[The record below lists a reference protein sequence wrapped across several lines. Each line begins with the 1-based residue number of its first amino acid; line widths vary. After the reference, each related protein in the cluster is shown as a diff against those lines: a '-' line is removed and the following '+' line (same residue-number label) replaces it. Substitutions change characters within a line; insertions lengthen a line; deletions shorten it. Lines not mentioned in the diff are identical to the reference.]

1 MDREKT
7 GNAVQNFQSA
17 VADAAGASMNAVG
30 GAVQNF
36 GSAVAGT
43 AGAAGGA
50 VQNFGSAVAGATGA
64 GFNKVGEAVQGFP
77 SAVAGTAGAVGGA
90 VQNFGSAVS
99 GAAGSVGNTLGGAMQ
114 GIQSGGTKAP
124 AETKKKAGVVKNKA
138 VVPKKKS
145 AEAKRKGGEAD
156 TGADGGPLQ
165 ALGSA
170 LADSAGAVTNAVGG
184 TIVAIPSAVGGSISA
199 VGSAVGGTVSA
210 AGSAVGGTVS
220 AAGSAVGGAVSAA
233 GSAVGGAIGNVQ
245 SGASDTVVAVKDAR
259 KTLLAGAIAGT
270 VSLVVGIPLDVR
282 KTIVQNSSA
291 TSFKALSQ
299 VVKTQR
305 NAFAGLQPSFVAQIP
320 AAVVAF
326 AVYEFTR
333 STIKGAEGNEA
344 LRKAKMIFAACASD
358 VVGALWVTPFERAK
372 QRIQAPAGSS
382 YADPPKSTKIWFQQR
397 YRGFW
402 GLALRDVGY
411 RFLFL
416 MALDEARK
424 FAEKKLER
432 SLTTVESYGVGTSV
446 AVVSALLTNPL
457 DVAKT
462 RIMCEREGIAR
473 TYSSFGSAFSG
484 TLQREG
490 WKGLFRGSIPR
501 VGYVAVTS
509 VVFMTVFD
517 QVMKRIAPATTT
529 TAASSTKPR
538 SSRRPAY
545 VNSASVSRNRR
556 TTN

>member
-1 MDREKT
+1 MGTD
-7 GNAVQNFQSA
+7 NAGGAMQNFQSA
-17 VADAAGASMNAVG
+17 VADTAGASMNAVG
-30 GAVQNF
+30 GAMQNF

-50 VQNFGSAVAGATGA
+50 VQNFGSAVAGTTGA
-64 GFNKVGEAVQGFP
+64 GFNKIGEAVQGFP

-114 GIQSGGTKAP
+114 GIQSGGTKAHT
-124 AETKKKAGVVKNKA
+124 ETKKKAL
-138 VVPKKKS
+138 VPKKKP
-145 AEAKRKGGEAD
+145 AEAKKRGVEAESE
-156 TGADGGPLQ
+156 AVGGPLQ
-165 ALGSA
+165 GLGSA
-170 LADSAGAVTNAVGG
+170 LAGSAGAITNAVGG
-184 TIVAIPSAVGGSISA
+184 TIVAIPSAVGGTIGA
-199 VGSAVGGTVSA
+199 IPSAVGGTIGA
-210 AGSAVGGTVS
+210 IP
-220 AAGSAVGGAVSAA
+220 SAVGGAFEALPRLPAVFI
-233 GSAVGGAIGNVQ
+233 GETITGMRSAVGGSIQHVHTA
-245 SGASDTVVAVKDAR
+245 ASDTFVAVKDAR

-270 VSLVVGIPLDVR
+270 VSLVVAIPLDVR

-291 TSFKALSQ
+291 TSIKALSQ
-299 VVKTQR
+299 VVNSQT
-305 NAFAGLQPSFVAQIP
+305 NPFAGLQPSFVAQIP

-333 STIKGAEGNEA
+333 GMIKGAEGNEA
-344 LRKAKMIFAACASD
+344 LRKAKLIFAACTSD

-372 QRIQAPAGSS
+372 QRIQAPAGSKYS
-382 YADPPKSTKIWFQQR
+382 SPAKTTSLSFQQR
-397 YRGFW
+397 YKGFW
-402 GLALRDVGY
+402 GLAMRDVGY

-424 FAEKKLER
+424 FAEKKLKR
-432 SLTTVESYGVGTSV
+432 SLTSVESYGVGTSV

-462 RIMCEREGIAR
+462 RIMCEREGIAS
-473 TYSSFGSAFSG
+473 TYSTFGSAFSG
-484 TLQREG
+484 TLEREG
-490 WKGLFRGSIPR
+490 LKGLFRGALPR

-517 QVMKRIAPATTT
+517 QVMKRMDAPTTT
-529 TAASSTKPR
+529 TAASSTKPW
-538 SSRRPAY
+538 SSKTPAY
-545 VNSASVSRNRR
+545 VNSATISRNRR

>member
-1 MDREKT
+1 MDIDKA
-7 GNAVQNFQSA
+7 GGVVQKFQSA
-17 VADAAGASMNAVG
+17 VADTAGASMNAVG
-30 GAVQNF
+30 GVMRNF
-36 GSAVAGT
+36 GSAVADT
-43 AGAAGGA
+43 AG
-50 VQNFGSAVAGATGA
+50 T
-64 GFNKVGEAVQGFP
+64 
-77 SAVAGTAGAVGGA
+77 VGGV

-124 AETKKKAGVVKNKA
+124 KEINTKAAVSKNKTLA
-138 VVPKKKS
+138 PKKKS
-145 AEAKRKGGEAD
+145 VEANKRSMEAV
-156 TGADGGPLQ
+156 TEEVGGPLQ
-165 ALGSA
+165 GLGSA
-170 LADSAGAVTNAVGG
+170 IASSAGAVSNAVAG
-184 TIVAIPSAVGGSISA
+184 TLVAIPSAVGGTISTIPSVVGETISA
-199 VGSAVGGTVSA
+199 VPSAVGGTISA
-210 AGSAVGGTVS
+210 IPST
-220 AAGSAVGGAVSAA
+220 
-233 GSAVGGAIGNVQ
+233 VGGAISSLPTVDGAIFSAFPSAV
-245 SGASDTVVAVKDAR
+245 SGTIQNIRSAADDTAVAVKDAR

-270 VSLVVGIPLDVR
+270 VSLVVAIPLDVR

-291 TSFKALSQ
+291 TSIKALSE
-299 VVKTQR
+299 VVKAQQ

-326 AVYEFTR
+326 AVYEFIR
-333 STIKGAEGNEA
+333 GTIKGAEGGEA
-344 LRKAKMIFAACASD
+344 LRKAKMIFAACTSD

-372 QRIQAPAGSS
+372 QRIQAPAGSK
-382 YADPPKSTKIWFQQR
+382 YSTPAQTAKLSILQK
-397 YRGFW
+397 YKGFW

-424 FAEKKLER
+424 FGEKKLER

-462 RIMCEREGIAR
+462 RIMCEREGIAS
-473 TYSSFGSAFSG
+473 TYSSFAGAFSG
-484 TLQREG
+484 TFAREG
-490 WKGLFRGSIPR
+490 VKGLFRGSLPR

-517 QVMKRIAPATTT
+517 QVMKRMGESTSTM
-529 TAASSTKPR
+529 AASSTKPG
-538 SSRRPAY
+538 SSKKAAY
-545 VNSASVSRNRR
+545 VNSALVSRNRR